1 MNDEL
6 KNVGFLMLRSADI
19 IDHFKYKDR
28 ELLLY
33 YNESVNTIL
42 LCEVVDKLKDGEGV
56 LFIIIASY
64 NIREENDDKI
74 VKMNIHKN
82 NCSFPKEEI
91 EKFVEDLVYEYM
103 DKFSDYYDK
112 YIKNKENIDVLQD
125 NNS

>member
-1 MNDEL
+1 MDSEL
-6 KNVGFLMLRSADI
+6 KNVGFFMLRSRDI

-42 LCEVVDKLKDGEGV
+42 LCEIVDKLKEGEGI

-64 NIREENDDKI
+64 NIREDNDDKI

-91 EKFVEDLVYEYM
+91 EKFAEDLVYEYNTE
-103 DKFSDYYDK
+103 FNEYYDK
-112 YIKNKENIDVLQD
+112 YMKDKENVVQ
-125 NNS
+125 

>member
-1 MNDEL
+1 MDSEL
-6 KNVGFLMLRSADI
+6 KNVGFFMLRSRDI

-33 YNESVNTIL
+33 YNESVNAIL
-42 LCEVVDKLKDGEGV
+42 LCEI
-56 LFIIIASY
+56 LFMIVASY

-91 EKFVEDLVYEYM
+91 EKFVEDLVYEYNTE
-103 DKFSDYYDK
+103 FNEYYDK
-112 YIKNKENIDVLQD
+112 YMKNKENAI
-125 NNS
+125 

>member
-1 MNDEL
+1 MTSEL
-6 KNVGFLMLRSADI
+6 KNVGFFMLRSVDV

-33 YNESVNTIL
+33 YNESINTIL
-42 LCEVVDKLKDGEGV
+42 LCEIVDKLKEGEGI

-82 NCSFPKEEI
+82 NCSAPKEEI
-91 EKFVEDLVYEYM
+91 EKFIEDLVYEYR
-103 DKFSDYYDK
+103 DEFSDYYDK
-112 YIKNKENIDVLQD
+112 YMKNKENIIQ
-125 NNS
+125 

>member
-33 YNESVNTIL
+33 YNESINTIL
-42 LCEVVDKLKDGEGV
+42 LCEVVDKLKEGEGV

-82 NCSFPKEEI
+82 NCSFLK
-91 EKFVEDLVYEYM
+91 K
-103 DKFSDYYDK
+103 K
-112 YIKNKENIDVLQD
+112 
-125 NNS
+125 

>member
-1 MNDEL
+1 MNNEL
-6 KNVGFLMLRSADI
+6 KNVGFLMLRSVDI
-19 IDHFKYKDR
+19 IDHFKYKNR

-42 LCEVVDKLKDGEGV
+42 LCEVVDKLKEGEGI

-64 NIREENDDKI
+64 TIREENDDKM

-82 NCSFPKEEI
+82 NCSFPEEEI
-91 EKFVEDLVYEYM
+91 EKFAEDLVYEYR
-103 DKFSDYYDK
+103 DEFSDYYDK
-112 YIKNKENIDVLQD
+112 YMKSKENTDVLQD